1 MIGGDPAQC
10 SALIGPQRHHGAGG
24 LAGGQLLARPGPS
37 HGDEEVPGVQTAGR
51 LGAGGWG
58 CGKWNNN
65 TVALQVTWVGV
76 YCRGV
81 AAGPCWQWSE
91 GGGWLTGSVD
101 REGAFTGDN
110 IAFLYPDL
118 RCRTSPLNSIHLASV
133 HLRPL
138 YTCGLYTCG
147 LCTRGLCTRNC
158 AIDRTALVGEF
169 RDGLAVSVKPASL
182 ARWDAA

>member
-1 MIGGDPAQC
+1 MIGGDRAQC
-10 SALIGPQRHHGAGG
+10 SALIGPQRHHGDGG
-24 LAGGQLLARPGPS
+24 LAGGQLLARPGQG

-51 LGAGGWG
+51 LGAGG
-58 CGKWNNN
+58 CGKWINN

-118 RCRTSPLNSIHLASV
+118 RCRTSPLNSKHLASV

-138 YTCGLYTCG
+138 YTWPLYT
-147 LCTRGLCTRNC
+147 
-158 AIDRTALVGEF
+158 
-169 RDGLAVSVKPASL
+169 
-182 ARWDAA
+182 

>member
-1 MIGGDPAQC
+1 MIGGDRAQY
-10 SALIGPQRHHGAGG
+10 SALIGPQRHHGDGG
-24 LAGGQLLARPGPS
+24 LAGGQLLARPGPG
-37 HGDEEVPGVQTAGR
+37 HGDEEVPGIQTAGR
-51 LGAGGWG
+51 LVAGGWG
-58 CGKWNNN
+58 KWINN

-118 RCRTSPLNSIHLASV
+118 RCRTSPLYMC
-133 HLRPL
+133 PL
-138 YTCGLYTCG
+138 YTWLTYISTF
-147 LCTRGLCTRNC
+147 C
-158 AIDRTALVGEF
+158 AGDRTALVGQF

-182 ARWDAA
+182 ARWDAAELVTSLTTCPV